1 MTILGKLHEIS
12 FYSIISAI
20 ICLCTGKTTL
30 PALLDAAL
38 HVVSFS
44 TFFLSFLFWGCVL
57 SVPIA
62 IISAF
67 ANKYRDGGEGLSFK
81 SDLLLVIAFAHIAEE
96 ILGLLLTPF
105 WFLRDI
111 FRKTL
116 TGADKIADYI
126 TYAIE
131 LIFFAVGMITL

>member
-1 MTILGKLHEIS
+1 MPLHRQDDP
-12 FYSIISAI
+12 ART
-20 ICLCTGKTTL
+20 TGCGTARCEL
-30 PALLDAAL
+30 FDI
-38 HVVSFS
+38 
-44 TFFLSFLFWGCVL
+44 FLSFLFWACVL

-67 ANKYRDGGEGLSFK
+67 ATKYRDGGEGLSFK
-81 SDLLLVIAFAHIAEE
+81 SDLLLVIAFAHIAEK

-131 LIFFAVGMITL
+131 LIFFTVGMITL